1 MNAPLLERNARI
13 VARRNGGESY
23 ASIGKAFDLSRERTR
38 RIVVSHQYKQ
48 KDAKRMSTATDRELL
63 LEVARALLMHL
74 RDHRDNIVNSYPN
87 KTFELEQ
94 IAHLERLLTDEG
106 LS

>member
-1 MNAPLLERNARI
+1 MN
-13 VARRNGGESY
+13 
-23 ASIGKAFDLSRERTR
+23 D
-38 RIVVSHQYKQ
+38 H
-48 KDAKRMSTATDRELL
+48 ELL
-63 LEVARALLMHL
+63 MEVACALLMHL

-94 IAHLERLLTDEG
+94 IAHLEQLLGDKG